1 MRKLS
6 VTHIFLGLS
15 LLACLACSTSDDSN
29 PDDNNPNGPVTGNPN
44 LNKGAVGESANDL
57 LSANNYTS
65 LYVEI
70 QYAAG
75 YAPPNGS
82 ISYLQSFL
90 ENHLNKPGG
99 IQIET
104 KEVSGEGKASY
115 STSDL
120 RNFEDDNR
128 TKFTKDNQLAVYFYF
143 ADGNY
148 TSENVL
154 GIAHRNTSMVL
165 FQKRIEE
172 LSGGIGQAST
182 QLLTS
187 SVMAHEMGHI
197 MGLVNVGTDM
207 QTPHQDEANGK
218 HCNVDECLMYYAVES
233 AAGISDLLGMS
244 QPPAFD
250 DLCLADLRA
259 NGGK

>member
-1 MRKLS
+1 MS
-6 VTHIFLGLS
+6 SI
-15 LLACLACSTSDDSN
+15 ACSSGNEGT
-29 PDDNNPNGPVTGNPN
+29 PDTNNPNGPVTGDSS
-44 LNKGAVGESANDL
+44 LNKGAVGESSNDL
-57 LSANNYTS
+57 LSGENYAS

-75 YAPPNGS
+75 FEPPSQS
-82 ISYLQSFL
+82 IDYLRSFL

-99 IQIET
+99 IQVET
-104 KEVSGEGKASY
+104 TEVQGLGQASY
-115 STSDL
+115 SSADL
-120 RNFEDDNR
+120 RNFEDNNR
-128 TKFTKDNQLAVYFYF
+128 TKFTEDGRLAVYFFF

-148 TSENVL
+148 TNENVL
-154 GIAHRNTSMVL
+154 GIAYRNTSMVL
-165 FQKRIEE
+165 FQKRIKE
-172 LSGGIGQAST
+172 LSGGFGQAST
-182 QLLTS
+182 ELLTS

-218 HCNVDECLMYYAVES
+218 HCDVEECLMYYAVES